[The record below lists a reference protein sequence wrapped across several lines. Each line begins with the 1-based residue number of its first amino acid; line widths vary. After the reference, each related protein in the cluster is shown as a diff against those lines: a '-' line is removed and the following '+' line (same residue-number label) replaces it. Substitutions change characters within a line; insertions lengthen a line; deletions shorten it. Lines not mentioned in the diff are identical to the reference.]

1 MKDKTDNGPVVRR
14 RLPWKNEADNMGNM
28 TRTGWV
34 LLQSMRAAVR
44 AAVRAANGFKPLG
57 SVLPRDGVAR
67 LEASQDTEAR
77 GRGWIWPVL
86 GAVLGAVVVLGGV
99 AVSSWLLKGVKL

>member
-14 RLPWKNEADNMGNM
+14 WLPWDDEAYNMGNM
-28 TRTGWV
+28 TRVFWV
-34 LLQSMRAAVR
+34 ILQSQAAR
-44 AAVRAANGFKPLG
+44 LREANGYKPLG